1 MKKTLLCILSFLPTI
16 LIFLGMITL
25 IVITGLQAGG
35 METGIVV
42 TILQILALLTELAGF
57 VLGSIMM
64 IIYIIKTI
72 TNKNLSDGMKAVWCA
87 LLFFLS
93 VFLFGILPVYW
104 FMVVRK
110 EQA

>member
-1 MKKTLLCILSFLPTI
+1 MKKTLFGILSFLPTI

-25 IVITGLQAGG
+25 IVITGVQNGG
-35 METGIVV
+35 IETGTFV
-42 TILQILALLTELAGF
+42 TILQILALLTEIAGF
-57 VLGSIMM
+57 ILGGVMV

-72 TNKNLSDGMKAVWCA
+72 TNKNLSDGMKVVWCA

-104 FMVVRK
+104 FVVVRK